1 LSFNP
6 GWEFKHSQPT
16 ALLWGGVLGFPFL
29 FSKKE
34 SKMNARTNS
43 PRSNANANDYFN
55 LHVSGLGYLS
65 RVRWV
70 ETKSGGRKAQPFL
83 ACTIG
88 ALRGS
93 SDDVQYTYFDVRVS
107 GQEAIDLVDK
117 LGHDVDENRK
127 VIIAFKASDIYVN
140 VYEREMKDKS
150 GRKTGHVEAAANI
163 KVVCCKSTW
172 PKLMV
177 WRCIAGHLVPNRSKM
192 KVVTNPNIK
201 TKALALEVRIMSLHR
216 YQKYLRGLTS
226 PAIPGTAKRV
236 RTRSRICV
244 PVVKWQPAIDMKSK
258 KTTAFLAVV
267 FLLV

>member
-1 LSFNP
+1 
-6 GWEFKHSQPT
+6 
-16 ALLWGGVLGFPFL
+16 VLGFPFL

-127 VIIAFKASDIYVN
+127 VIVAFKASDIYVN

-150 GRKTGHVEAAANI
+150 GRKTGQVEAAANI
-163 KVVCCKSTW
+163 KGRLLQINMAKVDGVEVYRRAAASETDQDDGGQ
-172 PKLMV
+172 PEQQDEG
-177 WRCIAGHLVPNRSKM
+177 IGTGSQDNEFAPVP
-192 KVVTNPNIK
+192 
-201 TKALALEVRIMSLHR
+201 EVPARPHQAQQFQAQR
-216 YQKYLRGLTS
+216 RGY
-226 PAIPGTAKRV
+226 APGQGSVRPSREMTA
-236 RTRSRICV
+236 SY
-244 PVVKWQPAIDMKSK
+244 
-258 KTTAFLAVV
+258 
-267 FLLV
+267 

>member
-1 LSFNP
+1 
-6 GWEFKHSQPT
+6 
-16 ALLWGGVLGFPFL
+16 
-29 FSKKE
+29 
-34 SKMNARTNS
+34 MNARTNS
-43 PRSNANANDYFN
+43 SSRSNEYFN

-93 SDDVQYTYFDVRVS
+93 ADDVQYTYFDCRVS

-140 VYEREMKDKS
+140 VYERELKDQN

-163 KVVCCKSTW
+163 KGRLLQINMAKVDGVEVYRRAASSEDGHDDGQ
-172 PKLMV
+172 PSEPHDDGG
-177 WRCIAGHLVPNRSKM
+177 AGTGSQDN
-192 KVVTNPNIK
+192 
-201 TKALALEVRIMSLHR
+201 EF
-216 YQKYLRGLTS
+216 
-226 PAIPGTAKRV
+226 
-236 RTRSRICV
+236 V
-244 PVVKWQPAIDMKSK
+244 PVPQVPVQQDRQPQPQPQPQPQRRGYAPGQQSARPTREMAPSY
-258 KTTAFLAVV
+258 
-267 FLLV
+267 